1 MPAYAVSGLSIGTP
15 RFPPDVA
22 ASLQAPEGS
31 VSFRVTLAERFLD
44 APPPTRTSLME
55 TPYEAV
61 LCSLELDTDGSLRF
75 VRTGAADEPVRVL
88 RLDRSSLA
96 GARHLDVSVNW
107 SATELTAIVSDRDDP
122 AGGSTQAT
130 LRS

>member
-1 MPAYAVSGLSIGTP
+1 
-15 RFPPDVA
+15 
-22 ASLQAPEGS
+22 
-31 VSFRVTLAERFLD
+31 
-44 APPPTRTSLME
+44 ME

-88 RLDRSSLA
+88 RLDRSPLA

-107 SATELTAIVSDRDDP
+107 SATELTAMVSDRDDP
-122 AGGSTQAT
+122 AGGCAQAT